1 MTPNDDTL
9 NVSMNQDDE
18 DHIGVPN
25 LVKMFS
31 MATPM
36 TRDNVQILEPRG
48 ANERFFNVVKLNT
61 KCGSHS
67 HFYWQTLSPS
77 LWKCQLLGRC
87 QGRCLVIFLRTR
99 HPQFCWGGQ
108 NSVLNTIF
116 FVKTLTIQGI
126 QPMVMF
132 HLVATICES
141 GETPNVVVR
150 SKDIYVPTIV
160 PQ

>member
-1 MTPNDDTL
+1 MTPNDDML

-61 KCGSHS
+61 KCSSHS
-67 HFYWQTLSPS
+67 HFY
-77 LWKCQLLGRC
+77 
-87 QGRCLVIFLRTR
+87 
-99 HPQFCWGGQ
+99 
-108 NSVLNTIF
+108 
-116 FVKTLTIQGI
+116 
-126 QPMVMF
+126 
-132 HLVATICES
+132 
-141 GETPNVVVR
+141 
-150 SKDIYVPTIV
+150 
-160 PQ
+160 